1 MVFETHARE
10 TCMFCFFISKITLH
24 FSNDTNCTKIH
35 SYLKYLVLASSS
47 FILEHFY
54 FLAGKYVKFLIL
66 YFNYLIMFVKKK
78 K

>member
-10 TCMFCFFISKITLH
+10 ACMFRFFISKITLH
-24 FSNDTNCTKIH
+24 FFNDTNCTKIH

-54 FLAGKYVKFLIL
+54 FLSGKYVKLFSFYIST
-66 YFNYLIMFVKKK
+66 I
-78 K
+78 